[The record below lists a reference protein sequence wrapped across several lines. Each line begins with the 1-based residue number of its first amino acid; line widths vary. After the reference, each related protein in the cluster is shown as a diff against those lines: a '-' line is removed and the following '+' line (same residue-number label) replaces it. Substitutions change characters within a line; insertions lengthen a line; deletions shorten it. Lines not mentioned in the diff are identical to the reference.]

1 MNMQKLSVNK
11 ACAGMMAVF
20 VLLCAAVFVG
30 LICRKLTLFS
40 GYNRDE
46 NGNPHQV
53 SFRFNVKEGAGE
65 EMGAGCAAKHQHDGK
80 TTEAH
85 AVI

>member
-1 MNMQKLSVNK
+1 MEGRKNEYAKTIGQQSL
-11 ACAGMMAVF
+11 CRDDDVF

-53 SFRFNVKEGAGE
+53 SFPFNVK
-65 EMGAGCAAKHQHDGK
+65 MGAGCTVKHQHDGK
-80 TTEAH
+80 TTEDH